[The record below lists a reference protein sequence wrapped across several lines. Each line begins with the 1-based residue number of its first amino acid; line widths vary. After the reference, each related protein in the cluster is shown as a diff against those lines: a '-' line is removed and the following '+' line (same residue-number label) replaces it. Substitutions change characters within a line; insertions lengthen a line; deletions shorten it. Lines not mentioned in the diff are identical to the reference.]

1 MKTSDNISK
10 QKNITL
16 VASISLALFMVSVS
30 FAFVPLYNF
39 VCSITGWGG
48 TPNITQLMDVE
59 ASNST
64 MTIRFDANI
73 DPALPWTFKPREK
86 SMEINLGKEYL
97 ASYLSTNPTSHIT
110 SGISTFNVTPI
121 KAAQYFTKIDCFCF
135 EEQILKPH
143 QTADMPVSFYVDPA
157 ILDDK
162 LANDVKTIT
171 LSYTF
176 YKSLEDTSLDEDP
189 NSINNNQLNS
199 LETAAY

>member
-1 MKTSDNISK
+1 VKTSDNISK

-73 DPALPWTFKPREK
+73 
-86 SMEINLGKEYL
+86 
-97 ASYLSTNPTSHIT
+97 
-110 SGISTFNVTPI
+110 
-121 KAAQYFTKIDCFCF
+121 
-135 EEQILKPH
+135 
-143 QTADMPVSFYVDPA
+143 
-157 ILDDK
+157 
-162 LANDVKTIT
+162 
-171 LSYTF
+171 
-176 YKSLEDTSLDEDP
+176 
-189 NSINNNQLNS
+189 
-199 LETAAY
+199 